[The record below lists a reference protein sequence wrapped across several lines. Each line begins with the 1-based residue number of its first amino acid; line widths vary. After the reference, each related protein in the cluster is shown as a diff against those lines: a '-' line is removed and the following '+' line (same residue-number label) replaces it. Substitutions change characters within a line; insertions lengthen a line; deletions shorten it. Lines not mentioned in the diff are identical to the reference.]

1 MAQKGI
7 TVIIPCLNEEQ
18 SIGES
23 VDRALR
29 GIELSGE
36 KGEVI
41 VVDNGSTDRSVE
53 IARGHGAH
61 IYHEEHRGY
70 GAALRQGFGNAHYDI
85 AVMGDADLT
94 YDFTQLRDLTAP
106 IRAGDADFVIGNRM
120 RNIQPGAMPWLHQY
134 IGNPLLSLMLR
145 LMFHNHSV
153 KDAHCGLRAIS
164 LEAYHSMRC
173 VTTGMEFASE
183 MVIRAIRGKL
193 RIEERDIIYHPRA
206 GDSKLR
212 SFRDGWRHLRFMM
225 LHSPSSMM
233 ILPGLIGWLIGFAI
247 IIPLAFG
254 QITLSERVIDIH
266 SMIVGGIINVISIQ
280 LILVGLLAKA
290 YAHLSDLHHDPLIAW
305 FYRRFTFEKSIAY
318 ITPFILL
325 GLALTFWVVLRWMG
339 GGFGPLNQSR
349 LLFLGLIFLVN
360 GVQLGSSAYLFS
372 IMALPRFIDAL
383 PPSEED
389 RGVAKKSGE

>member
-1 MAQKGI
+1 MNKKGI
-7 TVIIPCLNEEQ
+7 SVIIPCLNEEQ

-36 KGEVI
+36 EGEVI

-53 IARGHGAH
+53 IARAHGAH

-70 GAALRQGFGNAHYDI
+70 GAALRQGFTNAHYDI

-94 YDFTQLRDLTAP
+94 YDFTQLRDLTGP
-106 IRAGDADFVIGNRM
+106 IREGRADFVIGNRM
-120 RNIQPGAMPWLHQY
+120 RHIQPGAMPWLHQY

-164 LEAYHSMRC
+164 MDAFRSMRC

-193 RIEERDIIYHPRA
+193 RIEERDIVYHPRA

-325 GLALTFWVVLRWMG
+325 GVVLTLWVVLNWVS
-339 GGFGPLNQSR
+339 GGFGPLDQSR
-349 LLFLGLIFLVN
+349 VLFLGLIFLVN

-372 IMALPRFIDAL
+372 IMALPRHIDAL
-383 PPSEED
+383 PQHEED
-389 RGVAKKSGE
+389 KGGSE

>member
-1 MAQKGI
+1 MSKKGI

-23 VDRALR
+23 VDRALQ
-29 GIELSGE
+29 GISRSGE
-36 KGEVI
+36 EGEVI

-53 IARGHGAH
+53 IARAHGAH
-61 IYHEEHRGY
+61 IYREEHRGY
-70 GAALRQGFGNAHYDI
+70 GAALRQGFNNAHYDI

-94 YDFTQLRDLTAP
+94 YDFTQLSDLTAP
-106 IRAGDADFVIGNRM
+106 IREGRADFVIGNRM
-120 RNIQPGAMPWLHQY
+120 HHIEPGAMPWLHQY
-134 IGNPLLSLMLR
+134 IGNPLLSLILR

-164 LEAYHSMRC
+164 LESYHSLQC

-193 RIEERDIIYHPRA
+193 RIEERDIVYHPRA

-233 ILPGLIGWLIGFAI
+233 IIPGLVGWIIGFAI
-247 IIPLAFG
+247 MIPLAFG
-254 QITLSERVIDIH
+254 RITLHERVIDIH
-266 SMIVGGIINVISIQ
+266 SMIIGGIINVISIQ

-290 YAHLSDLHHDPLIAW
+290 YAHLSGLRDDPLIAW
-305 FYRRFTFEKSIAY
+305 FYRRFTFEKSIFY

-325 GLALTFWVVLRWMG
+325 GLLLTLGVVFHWMRV
-339 GGFGPLNQSR
+339 GFGPLDQSR
-349 LLFLGLIFLVN
+349 LLFLGLIFLLN
-360 GVQLGSSAYLFS
+360 GAQLGTSAYLFS
-372 IMALPRFIDAL
+372 IMALPRYVDQL
-383 PPSEED
+383 PAHEED
-389 RGVAKKSGE
+389 KGDAIDIEE